1 MNTLFDTLR
10 YFIFITAEL
19 TLLFIG
25 ISTLV
30 EIILLYLPQEKIKNW
45 MSKRGIIGNIIG
57 ASFGALTPFCACST
71 IPMTIGFLKVG
82 IPFGAVISFIVA
94 SPLLNPII
102 LVMLATLMGLKAMVI
117 YFIITFIG
125 AIIFGII
132 LEKSGFSN
140 HVKKVRIVG
149 ENPAVINSLKTFKD
163 KLKYAFSKAFIDFRG
178 ILPYLLIGVA
188 IGAFIYGYVP
198 ESIVIKIA
206 GPKNPFAIPVA
217 ALIGIPLY
225 IRAETAIPIAVAL
238 INKGMSV
245 GAAIALIIGGTG
257 MAIPEMSMLAAIFK
271 KRLVGAVVG
280 IVFLTAVIGGYI
292 FNVI

>member
-1 MNTLFDTLR
+1 MNTLSDTLR

-25 ISTLV
+25 ISALV
-30 EIILLYLPQEKIKNW
+30 EVILLYLPQEKIKNW

-57 ASFGALTPFCACST
+57 AFFGALTPFCACST

-82 IPFGAVISFIVA
+82 IPFGAVISFVVA

-102 LVMLATLMGLKAMVI
+102 LVMLAALMGLKAMVI
-117 YFIITFIG
+117 YFIVTFIG
-125 AIIFGII
+125 AIIFGVI
-132 LEKSGFSN
+132 LEKGGFSN

-163 KLKYAFSKAFIDFRG
+163 KLKYACSKAFIDFRG
-178 ILPYLLIGVA
+178 ILPYLLIGIA

-198 ESIVIKIA
+198 ESLVIKIA

-217 ALIGIPLY
+217 ALIGVPLY

-245 GAAIALIIGGTG
+245 GAAIALIIGGAG